1 METTILEYVGFRV
14 EGTIVYW
21 GYIGIMKDKMKTTI
35 GFRVAHGIHLNVL
48 ASTNLGQ
55 MDGGIQEHTS
65 HIVFHPAQ
73 PKVSPW

>member
-1 METTILEYVGFRV
+1 METTIMEY
-14 EGTIVYW
+14 
-21 GYIGIMKDKMKTTI
+21 I
-35 GFRVAHGIHLNVL
+35 GFRVAHGLHLNVL
-48 ASTNLGQ
+48 ASTNPGQ